1 MHIVDEQGKELTQA
15 SDLSENGTWYVL
27 FDEAGLS
34 LDFGAMGK
42 GIACDRVAENL
53 EENQVEGA
61 CVAVGGSVLCYGAKP
76 DGSGFRIGIR
86 DPRGTEND
94 MMGTIEVRS
103 DKHPVYIST
112 SGDYEK
118 YFIQDGKRYHHIL
131 KPKTGYPAE
140 SGLVSVT
147 IVSTDGTL
155 ADGLST
161 SLFIMG
167 EEKAADFWREH
178 KDEFDAILMS
188 DDGTLYVTEGLEN
201 DFSTERTVEIIR

>member
-1 MHIVDEQGKELTQA
+1 MHIVDEQGKELTQV

-131 KPKTGYPAE
+131 NPKTGYPADTGTISATVICE
-140 SGLVSVT
+140 SGALS
-147 IVSTDGTL
+147 D
-155 ADGLST
+155 ALST
-161 SLFIMG
+161 MCILLPVDQALKLVKSFD
-167 EEKAADFWREH
+167 A
-178 KDEFDAILMS
+178 DAILIDEDKNIHM
-188 DDGTLYVTEGLEN
+188 TEQAGKQFTITN
-201 DFSTERTVEIIR
+201 GDYKVK

>member
-1 MHIVDEQGKELTQA
+1 MHIVDEQGKELTQV

-61 CVAVGGSVLCYGAKP
+61 CVAVGGSVLCYGTKP

-131 KPKTGYPAE
+131 NPKTGYPADTGTISATVICE
-140 SGLVSVT
+140 SGALS
-147 IVSTDGTL
+147 D
-155 ADGLST
+155 ALST
-161 SLFIMG
+161 MCILLPVDQALKLVKSFD
-167 EEKAADFWREH
+167 A
-178 KDEFDAILMS
+178 DAILIDEDKNIHM
-188 DDGTLYVTEGLEN
+188 TEQAGKQFTITN
-201 DFSTERTVEIIR
+201 GDYKVK